1 MERGYEDCNGGI
13 GRMRDIIATIGVSLV
28 VLGGS
33 ALDSPDMLIPVSIII
48 IGGFIAASAGV
59 GRG

>member
-1 MERGYEDCNGGI
+1 
-13 GRMRDIIATIGVSLV
+13 MRDIIATIGVLLV

-33 ALDSPDMLIPVSIII
+33 ALDSPDVLIPVSIIV
-48 IGGFIAASAGV
+48 IGGLIAASAGI